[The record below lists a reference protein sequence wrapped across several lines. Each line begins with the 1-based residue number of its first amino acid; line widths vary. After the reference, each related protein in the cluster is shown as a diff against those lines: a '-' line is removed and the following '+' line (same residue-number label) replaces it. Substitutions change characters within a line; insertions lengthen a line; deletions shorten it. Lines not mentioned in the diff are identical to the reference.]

1 MKHIDSH
8 EATIEFVSA
17 EHVQHVDTGRQR
29 CSISICHLCVNM
41 VRGVTSELSFH
52 QRSFTAEDGK
62 SLDPDMIDVVVEAA
76 PLGLTVGESLYK
88 CGFGDSLLDLRPRDK
103 QFCLLFSNF
112 EHIQKAEV

>member
-8 EATIEFVSA
+8 EATIEFVST

-29 CSISICHLCVNM
+29 CSNSICQLCVNM

-62 SLDPDMIDVVVEAA
+62 SLGPDMIDVVVEAA
-76 PLGLTVGESLYK
+76 PLGLNTRQDPQRTLERLAIVHW
-88 CGFGDSLLDLRPRDK
+88 LDARRSMPW
-103 QFCLLFSNF
+103 
-112 EHIQKAEV
+112 

>member
-52 QRSFTAEDGK
+52 QRSFSAEDGK

-76 PLGLTVGESLYK
+76 PLGLNTRQDPQRTLERLAIVHW
-88 CGFGDSLLDLRPRDK
+88 LDARRSMPW
-103 QFCLLFSNF
+103 
-112 EHIQKAEV
+112 